1 MNDQTRRRSRNS
13 SFIIL
18 HSSFCVVL
26 ICGCSP
32 GPDYQTATVS
42 GTVSIDGRPV
52 PKGFITFSPTAQ
64 SRGAVA
70 GGPIADGK
78 YLCQQIPVGKV
89 RVTFA
94 AQAAEMTTIL
104 DRSTNTQREVPRN
117 ILPPQYASGL
127 EADVKAGEN
136 SLDFPLK
143 SKP

>member
-1 MNDQTRRRSRNS
+1 MNNKTRRRSRNS

-78 YLCQQIPVGKV
+78 YRCEQVPVGKM

-94 AQAAEMTTIL
+94 AQAAEMTTMIE
-104 DRSTNTQREVPRN
+104 RATGVKREVPKD
-117 ILPPQYASGL
+117 ILPPQYVSGL

-136 SLDFPLK
+136 SLDFPLN
-143 SKP
+143 SG